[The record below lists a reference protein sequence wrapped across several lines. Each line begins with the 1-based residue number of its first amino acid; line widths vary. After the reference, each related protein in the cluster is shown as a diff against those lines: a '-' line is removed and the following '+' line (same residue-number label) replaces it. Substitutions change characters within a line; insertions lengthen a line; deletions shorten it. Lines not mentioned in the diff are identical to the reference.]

1 MQHSEPQPGGLV
13 LLGPSLPF
21 PHRLQMLHED
31 SDDVQGALYLNLLA
45 PAFVTVAGGIT
56 LTY

>member
-1 MQHSEPQPGGLV
+1 MQHSELQPGGLV
-13 LLGPSLPF
+13 LLDLLSF
-21 PHRLQMLHED
+21 PHRLEMRLED

-45 PAFVTVAGGIT
+45 PAFVTVAGSIT

>member
-1 MQHSEPQPGGLV
+1 M
-13 LLGPSLPF
+13 LL
-21 PHRLQMLHED
+21 ED